1 MTDLMGIP
9 LGFHK
14 NVAAYIR
21 VNYVEA
27 KRGMWIKIF
36 VQQQNRVKIR
46 LRGRKPQQQCLRSV
60 CQDPREI
67 LGNL

>member
-36 VQQQNRVKIR
+36 VQSSSGIG
-46 LRGRKPQQQCLRSV
+46 LTS
-60 CQDPREI
+60 D
-67 LGNL
+67 